1 MSRRSTSGSAL
12 VVAAL
17 LVMAVAPTAAT
28 AAQGHGPPPHIQ
40 PGPPDHAPRGQAALD
55 KLGSRL
61 PAVARNNGLSTADL
75 RDLFMKDLTL
85 SVDDAGQLFYV
96 DVRIGEA
103 QADPSEPAAT
113 SAPPTTDPV
122 FFLHSRPDADHVI
135 YLDFDGHITTGTSW
149 NSAYGNTL
157 VSPPYDLDGS
167 PDTWSPAELVRIA
180 DAYQI
185 VVEDFAAFDVD
196 VTTEEPSIDRLI
208 KADGSDTQWGVRV
221 VVTKDV
227 WASCG
232 CGGFAYINSFNRTT
246 DTPVFVFN
254 SSLAGVAEAASHEV
268 GHSLGLAHDGTA
280 TATYYYGHGSGEQSL
295 APIMGAGYSRTV
307 TQFSKGEYYRANNNT
322 ASANY
327 GRGPDDLVVITT
339 YNGFGYRPDD
349 HANTS
354 GGATVL
360 GGPPAATDGVLETT
374 SDIDTFR
381 FSTGGGT
388 ASFTIDTVAVRPNVN
403 LRAILSD
410 GAGNVVAES
419 DSTASLSA
427 FFDLSLASGT

>member
-122 FFLHSRPDADHVI
+122 FFLHSRPDADHVV

-185 VVEDFAAFDVD
+185 VVEDFAAFEVD

-232 CGGFAYINSFNRTT
+232 LRRIRIYQLFQQNYRH
-246 DTPVFVFN
+246 
-254 SSLAGVAEAASHEV
+254 AGIRFQLE
-268 GHSLGLAHDGTA
+268 
-280 TATYYYGHGSGEQSL
+280 
-295 APIMGAGYSRTV
+295 PR
-307 TQFSKGEYYRANNNT
+307 RR
-322 ASANY
+322 
-327 GRGPDDLVVITT
+327 GRGGEP
-339 YNGFGYRPDD
+339 
-349 HANTS
+349 
-354 GGATVL
+354 
-360 GGPPAATDGVLETT
+360 
-374 SDIDTFR
+374 
-381 FSTGGGT
+381 
-388 ASFTIDTVAVRPNVN
+388 
-403 LRAILSD
+403 
-410 GAGNVVAES
+410 
-419 DSTASLSA
+419 
-427 FFDLSLASGT
+427 